1 MLADIRGAV
10 KDEEVVYL
18 FLDNASYHKNSE
30 VKEEMKKLN
39 IEPILNVAYH
49 F

>member
-10 KDEEVVYL
+10 KDEVIYL
-18 FLDNASYHKNSE
+18 FLDNASYHRNSE

-39 IEPILNVAYH
+39 IEPIPNVAYH